1 MDAGFNSKDIS
12 VFMLYNYDLDY
23 DELESKRVKCFEWK
37 VQITDCRFRPLDEI
51 KDNYSPHKRNGQTNN
66 DYFIHENGL
75 MQLFVNLGEMLGE
88 IIFVYVMMLIIIH
101 LYLKGKKY
109 LKRKQKFL
117 ESLIMRKLRINFQ
130 MLGLRQYFMML
141 MNKTI
146 LNMWV
151 VLNVV

>member
-66 DYFIHENGL
+66 DYFIHEKWTDAAIRKFRRNVRRNNICVRHDVDYHSSL
-75 MQLFVNLGEMLGE
+75 LERKKIPQEKAK
-88 IIFVYVMMLIIIH
+88 IF
-101 LYLKGKKY
+101 
-109 LKRKQKFL
+109 R
-117 ESLIMRKLRINFQ
+117 ESNYEEVKDKLQ

-146 LNMWV
+146 LNMV
-151 VLNVV
+151 GGT